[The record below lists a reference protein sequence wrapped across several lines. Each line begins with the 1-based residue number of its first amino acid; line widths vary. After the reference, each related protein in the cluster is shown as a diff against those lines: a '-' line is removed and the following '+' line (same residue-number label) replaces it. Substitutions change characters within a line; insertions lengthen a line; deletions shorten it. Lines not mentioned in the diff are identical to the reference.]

1 MKTKLHNVITKC
13 TTLSQLNS
21 AANYLYLYGLNV
33 GANQLYME
41 AVELWENKVREL
53 TGAVLR
59 NTIDYKEYA
68 MHLLVNG
75 AIDDCNEFIQLAENE
90 LLKLEIKQ
98 NMNGYHTE
106 KRIGELEDNK
116 ITLFDHYAGLAMSSL
131 IGRIPINSKIDD
143 ALLQTI
149 ILSSHNIA
157 NEMLKARKEIE
168 P

>member
-33 GANQLYME
+33 GANKLYME

-75 AIDDCNEFIQLAENE
+75 AIDDCNEFIQLAEKE
-90 LLKLEIKQ
+90 LRRLEV
-98 NMNGYHTE
+98 
-106 KRIGELEDNK
+106 
-116 ITLFDHYAGLAMSSL
+116 
-131 IGRIPINSKIDD
+131 
-143 ALLQTI
+143 
-149 ILSSHNIA
+149 
-157 NEMLKARKEIE
+157 
-168 P
+168 